1 MCVSM
6 PMLRVGVASVKV
18 QWISSGD
25 RKRGIPFSN
34 EFTSSAVRAR
44 ACVAASGVC
53 VVRARLMAKTP
64 MPLPKLGLNSTSS
77 FSRSWSLPVA
87 ATVADHIASVAL
99 ARSAVTVAVP
109 GRTFISG
116 GSFILQ
122 AKFGVNQR
130 TSSTSY
136 DVGRLVVGS
145 FS

>member
-1 MCVSM
+1 M
-6 PMLRVGVASVKV
+6 
-18 QWISSGD
+18 
-25 RKRGIPFSN
+25 
-34 EFTSSAVRAR
+34 RAR
-44 ACVAASGVC
+44 ACVAALGVC

-122 AKFGVNQR
+122 KFGVNQR
-130 TSSTSY
+130 TIIRETAELQRRGQGSL
-136 DVGRLVVGS
+136 LVHFLERTELLEVEALGDAAEVIPS
-145 FS
+145 VIPPNRPWSGLSGLP

>member
-1 MCVSM
+1 MRRAFA
-6 PMLRVGVASVKV
+6 RVGVASVKV

-34 EFTSSAVRAR
+34 ELTSSAVRAR
-44 ACVAASGVC
+44 ACVAALGVC

-116 GSFILQ
+116 GSFILH
-122 AKFGVNQR
+122 KFGVNQR
-130 TSSTSY
+130 TRTQTAELQRR
-136 DVGRLVVGS
+136 GALVVGS